1 MLARIL
7 GLTTAGAVV
16 LTMVGGCALI
26 PNAGPQVTR
35 EQRVGTASAVM
46 LRTSGDLVIT
56 RGESASLTTTA
67 GERAFD
73 SLTFEVVDGVLVLDS
88 DGPMM
93 PGFGGVRYELTLPA
107 IESVGVEGSGDVEAD
122 FSGVSEVDIDVRGSG
137 DVTGTALAA
146 DGVTVSVAGSGDIRL
161 TGESDD
167 LSVAISGSGDFLG
180 RGLETESTTIT
191 IAGSGDAEVFAS
203 DTLDASIAGSGSV
216 RFTGGA
222 RVTAE
227 VAGSGDVSEF
237 GP

>member
-16 LTMVGGCALI
+16 LLAVGGCALI
-26 PNAGPQVTR
+26 PDAGPQVTR

-67 GERAFD
+67 GERVFD

-88 DGPMM
+88 DRPMM
-93 PGFGGVRYELTLPA
+93 PFGSVRYELTLPSV
-107 IESVGVEGSGDVEAD
+107 ESVGVEGSGDVEAD
-122 FSGVSEVDIDVRGSG
+122 FSGVGDVEIDVRGSG
-137 DVTGTALAA
+137 DVTGSALAA
-146 DGVTVSVAGSGDIRL
+146 DGVVVSVSGSGDIRL
-161 TGESDD
+161 TGESDE

-180 RGLETESTTIT
+180 RGLETQSTTIT
-191 IAGSGDAEVFAS
+191 IAGSGDAEVHAS

-237 GP
+237 